1 MMLYTNDLL
10 VTPNLGTPTLGR
22 AGTAAGTSS
31 AAAAGASFTATVRTG
46 QAVGVGQALEI
57 DETMVALP
65 DRVDTSPPAAAER
78 LLCYLLP
85 RTKREDILGD
95 LEETIEPA
103 SSPSTA
109 RGRRGA
115 CTGRTSSGRLRGP
128 YRLGFCGIR

>member
-65 DRVDTSPPAAAER
+65 DRVDTSPRGSRAPAVLSAAE
-78 LLCYLLP
+78 
-85 RTKREDILGD
+85 DQ
-95 LEETIEPA
+95 
-103 SSPSTA
+103 A
-109 RGRRGA
+109 RGHPWGSGGD
-115 CTGRTSSGRLRGP
+115 CRTSFLPKYGPREARRMYWSHFIRSIAGTVPPWLLRH
-128 YRLGFCGIR
+128 